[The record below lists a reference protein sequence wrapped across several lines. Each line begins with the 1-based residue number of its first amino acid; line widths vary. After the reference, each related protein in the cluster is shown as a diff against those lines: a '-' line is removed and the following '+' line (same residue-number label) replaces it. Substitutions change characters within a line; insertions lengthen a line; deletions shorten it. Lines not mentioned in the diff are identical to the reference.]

1 MKEQEEEK
9 KSKNA
14 NLHKA
19 KEEKNDEF
27 YTQYADIE
35 SEVNA
40 YLDYNEN
47 VFRGKTVLCPCNDG
61 PDSNFTKLFCDMF
74 GIWGLKKLIC
84 VSYDKNGHG
93 KAGILDHDP
102 GRNGQEQMVWS
113 ALSGTGDFRS
123 GEVTQFLNEADF
135 VITNPPF
142 SLFREFMAWIKKA
155 GKKKFLV
162 IGNMNAIT
170 YKEIFPDIMNNLMWL
185 GTRLTGMDFM
195 VPENFQH
202 KNIFEDNGVR
212 LFPLGNVLW
221 FTNIDHGIRHEPLFF
236 NTMARNIKYGTCKE
250 LKEWKKYPKY
260 DNYDAIEVPKMICIP
275 SDYPGVMGVPISFLG
290 SYCPEQ
296 FEILGAT
303 ESEGLGFSHGLWD
316 KTSSDPHALI
326 NGNSV
331 YKRIFIKHKNP
342 QEKK

>member
-1 MKEQEEEK
+1 MEQEEEEEK

-27 YTQYADIE
+27 FTQYADIE
-35 SEVNA
+35 NEVNA
-40 YLDYNEN
+40 YLDYDEN
-47 VFRGKTVLCPCNDG
+47 VFKDKTVLCPCNDG
-61 PDSNFTKLFCDMF
+61 PDSSFTKLFCDMF

-84 VSYDKNGHG
+84 VKYDRFGHG
-93 KAGILDHDP
+93 KAGILDKVIKD
-102 GRNGQEQMVWS
+102 GRDEMAWKD
-113 ALSGTGDFRS
+113 LEEDGDFRS
-123 GEVTQFLNEADF
+123 DEVTQFMNEADF

-155 GKKKFLV
+155 GDKKFLV

-195 VPENFQH
+195 VPESFQH
-202 KNIFEDNGVR
+202 DNIFEDNGVR

-221 FTNIDHGIRHEPLFF
+221 FTNMDHGIRHEPLFL
-236 NTMARNIKYGTCKE
+236 NTMARNLKHGTCKE
-250 LKEWKKYPKY
+250 LREWKKYPKY
-260 DNYDAIEVPKMICIP
+260 DNYDAIEVPRTVCIP

-290 SYCPEQ
+290 SYCPDQ
-296 FEILGAT
+296 FEILGIAN
-303 ESEGLGFSHGLWD
+303 SARYIGFECYTIIKGE
-316 KTSSDPHALI
+316 KI
-326 NGNSV
+326 YN
-331 YKRIFIKHKNP
+331 RILIKHKNP
-342 QEKK
+342 EEKK